1 MKVVE
6 NFYTKKKFDPILPG
20 PGDWPVVQLSKNRKA
35 FIEEVTTES
44 MERIKALK
52 PRRNSLIE
60 ELELTHYKE
69 KLRIAQNPWKV
80 DPEDEYFFWNM
91 VKSRLLEI
99 SANGQESSNG
109 EEELLREIIFRYA
122 TEITGNFKRT
132 SYRMARSMVT
142 FWFARLLNASRIKRF
157 GSFWSNELTLQD
169 KIHVTGEID
178 LLRDLAKIGTIVI
191 VPTHF
196 SNLDSVL
203 IGYIIHTLGLPP
215 FIYGAGLNLFNIEL
229 FAYFMNSLG
238 AYKVDRRKKNLLYLE
253 TLKSYSTQAI
263 LKGCHS
269 LFFPGGTRSRSGKI
283 EKSLKLGLLGTAI
296 EAQRLLFQR
305 NPENMSN
312 KIFIVPVVLN
322 YNFVLEAPSLIN
334 DYLKQQGQER
344 YYIENDEYSTSYK
357 IIKFLFSFFT
367 KGSDISVSI
376 GHAMDLFGNEVDNK
390 GYSKDKQGRVINT
403 RDYFMSNGQIT
414 HDYQREMEYTR
425 SLSDHI
431 VKKFHQLNQVF
442 HSHLVAYV
450 AFKLIEK
457 RYYKL
462 DLFSLLRLPE
472 EDLIIDYQLFKD
484 AFLRLRQVILEMSDD
499 DQLQVAPNL
508 TGEVD
513 QVISNGIDNVGMYHA
528 KRAIMKNKQG
538 DITTQDLN
546 ILYYYHNRLDGYD
559 LQKYF

>member
-6 NFYTKKKFDPILPG
+6 NYYTKKKYDPVLPG

-35 FIEEVTTES
+35 FIELVTTDS
-44 MERIKALK
+44 VNRIKALK

-80 DPEDEYFFWNM
+80 DPEDDYFFWNK

-99 SANGQESSNG
+99 TTSGSDNTYG
-109 EEELLREIIFRYA
+109 EDELLREIVSRYA
-122 TEITGNFKRT
+122 NEITGNFKRT

-169 KIHVTGEID
+169 KIHITGEIE
-178 LLRDLAKIGTIVI
+178 LLRDLAKIGTIVM

-203 IGYIIHTLGLPP
+203 IGYIIHALGLPP

-238 AYKVDRRKKNLLYLE
+238 AYKVDRRKKNLIYLE
-253 TLKSYSTQAI
+253 TLKSYSTQAL

-283 EKSLKLGLLGTAI
+283 ENSLKLGLLGTAI

-344 YYIENDEYSTSYK
+344 YYIETDEYSTSYK

-367 KGSDISVSI
+367 KGSDVSVSI
-376 GHAMDLFGNEVDNK
+376 GHAMDLFGNVVDNK
-390 GYSKDKQGRVINT
+390 GYSRNKQGRVINT
-403 RDYFMSNGQIT
+403 RDYFVSNGQIS

-431 VKKFHQLNQVF
+431 VDKFHCLNQVF
-442 HSHLVAYV
+442 HSHLVAYT
-450 AFKLIEK
+450 AFKLIER

-472 EDLIIDYQLFKD
+472 EELIIEYQHFRDTFVK
-484 AFLRLRQVILEMSDD
+484 LRQVIFDKSERNE
-499 DQLQVAPNL
+499 LQVAPNL
-508 TGEVD
+508 TGNVDEV
-513 QVISNGIDNVGMYHA
+513 IANGIDNVGMYHT
-528 KRAIMKNKQG
+528 KRAVIKNKQG

-559 LQKYF
+559 LQKHF

>member
-1 MKVVE
+1 MKVVQ
-6 NFYTKKKFDPILPG
+6 NYYTKKKFEPVLPG
-20 PGDWPVVQLSKNRKA
+20 SGDWPVVQLSQNRKI
-35 FIEEVTTES
+35 FIEEVTEDS
-44 MERIKALK
+44 VQRVKSLK
-52 PRRNSLIE
+52 PRNNSLIE

-80 DPEDEYFFWNM
+80 DPEDDYFFWSK

-99 SANGQESSNG
+99 SANGQDPNQA
-109 EEELLREIIFRYA
+109 EELLREIIHRYA

-142 FWFARLLNASRIKRF
+142 FWFARLLNASRVKRF

-169 KIHVTGEID
+169 KIHITGETE
-178 LLRDLAKIGTIVI
+178 LLRKLARIGTII
-191 VPTHF
+191 MVPTHF

-203 IGYIIHTLGLPP
+203 IGYVIHSLGLPP
-215 FIYGAGLNLFNIEL
+215 FIYGAGLNLFNIDL

-238 AYKVDRRKKNLLYLE
+238 AYKVDRRKKNLPYLE

-322 YNFVLEAPSLIN
+322 YNFVLEAPSLVN
-334 DYLKQQGQER
+334 DYLKKQGQER

-367 KGSDISVSI
+367 KGSDISVSL
-376 GHAMDLFGNEVDNK
+376 GNPMDLFGNKVDEN
-390 GYSKDKQGRVINT
+390 GYSIDKRERKVNT
-403 RDYFMSNGQIT
+403 RDYFMSNGEIS

-425 SLSDHI
+425 SLSEHI
-431 VKKFHQLNQVF
+431 VEKFHKLNQVF

-450 AFKLIEK
+450 AFKLIQQK
-457 RYYKL
+457 YYKL

-472 EDLIIDYQLFKD
+472 EDLIIDYEYFKQN
-484 AFLRLRQVILEMSDD
+484 FLRLREVIYNMSDKD
-499 DQLQVAPNL
+499 ELQVAPNL
-508 TGEVD
+508 TGEAD
-513 QVISNGIDNVGMYHA
+513 EVIENGIQNVGMYHTS
-528 KRAIMKNKQG
+528 RAILKNGDG

-546 ILYYYHNRLDGYD
+546 ILYYYHNRLDGYG
-559 LQKYF
+559 LEKHF